1 MTVPACLPP
10 GRLPSDAWHPCDTIL
25 HQLSF
30 DATIKHQSLFPV
42 PEEWPRL
49 YPIRAEASPD
59 SAPCSR
65 HVRSTLTGPRPPGVV
80 STAAEL
86 DRELIEL
93 YEFSVDV
100 SDEGVPPR
108 RSAAVVKVTQLARC
122 LTVAQ
127 GPGPG
132 RALQGQDQESGQ
144 GTSRAGPRSAGSPL
158 GRPAS
163 QHRRQEIR
171 VHTAPRLSGVLLVQ
185 H

>member
-108 RSAAVVKVTQLARC
+108 RSAAVVKVTQPARC
-122 LTVAQ
+122 
-127 GPGPG
+127 
-132 RALQGQDQESGQ
+132 RSGAWA
-144 GTSRAGPRSAGSPL
+144 GAGPYRAKIRSQARVPPARAPDQL
-158 GRPAS
+158 GRLSVGQPVGTGA
-163 QHRRQEIR
+163 RRSGSTQ
-171 VHTAPRLSGVLLVQ
+171 PRLSGVLLVQ